1 METGSDY
8 WIEEPAEVEGAEP
21 FRPGPRAIIARLI
34 LFALLLWILIS
45 MILPR
50 RTLILNIDLPPKPP
64 AEQIEPNYWL

>member
-1 METGSDY
+1 MESEFDY
-8 WIEEPAEVEGAEP
+8 WVEYSAEVEGAET

-34 LFALLLWILIS
+34 LLVLLLWVLVS

-50 RTLILNIDLPPKPP
+50 RTLILNIYHPPKPP